1 MTGRDFSGDIMSP
14 QARSA
19 LMAKIRGTDTRPE
32 LIVRRL
38 LHKLGYRYRLHAK
51 KLPGRPDIIF
61 PGRRAAIF
69 VHGCFWH
76 RHDCSYAYT
85 PKSRR
90 EFWLRKFARNVERD
104 AENQRQL
111 DAVGWRVLI
120 LWECEIESGAGLIER
135 LKEFFEPSGSASAAG
150 S

>member
-1 MTGRDFSGDIMSP
+1 MTAANLSTDIMSP
-14 QARSA
+14 EARSA

-76 RHDCSYAYT
+76 RHNCIYAYT
-85 PKSRR
+85 PKSRS

-111 DAVGWRVLI
+111 DSAGWRILI
-120 LWECEIESGAGLIER
+120 LWECEIESGDGLIER
-135 LKEFFEPSGSASAAG
+135 LKDFLES
-150 S
+150 